1 MKVKR
6 YVNTREG
13 EEIKRGTLLF
23 LNFKLAH
30 NQAPEN
36 YIKLFERFAS
46 EDPIVHSM
54 GNKYISI
61 NTLFKDEILTK
72 DGYPQLLYGKIAT
85 YDILDRDA
93 FYDRKKK
100 ETVSVDIGEDIV
112 ANFKFIDFYFS
123 PGTHR
128 LAFFDNQPVNSK
140 QVEKYFQQASDRILG
155 EGQVNVTF
163 ETDRDIIER
172 ILNANYVESFNAV
185 VSYSNRDET
194 SGFEEL
200 LEEKTKADNIARLE
214 ITAKSPKNEGMS
226 PKQDGLITSVTKLA
240 KSNGYVVAT
249 IREGDKKKRTKID
262 TTNHP
267 MKEAFE
273 SKKTDLINGIYLKII
288 SIFNSK

>member
-1 MKVKR
+1 V
-6 YVNTREG
+6 
-13 EEIKRGTLLF
+13 
-23 LNFKLAH
+23 
-30 NQAPEN
+30 
-36 YIKLFERFAS
+36 
-46 EDPIVHSM
+46 D
-54 GNKYISI
+54 KYISI
-61 NTLFKDEILTK
+61 NSLFKSEIITN
-72 DGYPQLLYGKIAT
+72 DGYSRLVYGKIAT
-85 YDILDRDA
+85 YDMLDKNA

-100 ETVSVDIGEDIV
+100 ENVSVDIGEDIV

-123 PGTHR
+123 PETHR
-128 LAFFDNQPVNSK
+128 LAIFDNQVVNSN
-140 QVEKYFQQASDRILG
+140 QIEKYFQKASDIILG
-155 EGQVNVTF
+155 ERQVNVTF

-185 VSYSNRDET
+185 VSYSNRDES
-194 SGFEEL
+194 SGFEAL

-226 PKQDGLITSVTKLA
+226 PKQDGLITSVTKLT

-273 SKKTDLINGIYLKII
+273 SKKSDLMNEIYLKII
-288 SIFNSK
+288 NIFSTK